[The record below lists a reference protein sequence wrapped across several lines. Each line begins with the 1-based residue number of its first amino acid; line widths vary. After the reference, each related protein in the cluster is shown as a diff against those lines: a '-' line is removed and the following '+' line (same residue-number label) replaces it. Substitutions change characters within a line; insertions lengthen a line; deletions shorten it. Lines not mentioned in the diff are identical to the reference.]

1 MNRSLLILSLFCAAN
16 IAAGAPPSPTPKAI
30 STKSSAPAAISAIN
44 QNTGKSANPSG
55 DTKILCTYK
64 GPGYFDADLALKLRN
79 ALSPKPSSSAP
90 VTAPAAVPQGPVAR
104 GTSLVSRSP

>member
-1 MNRSLLILSLFCAAN
+1 
-16 IAAGAPPSPTPKAI
+16 
-30 STKSSAPAAISAIN
+30 
-44 QNTGKSANPSG
+44 
-55 DTKILCTYK
+55 
-64 GPGYFDADLALKLRN
+64 LKLRN